1 MSERSI
7 KYTIKSVTMTLI
19 MNECVRLMDEL
30 PIGIKNVFILTDT
43 ETDMKNKFLSPNF
56 YRKILIDRNVQK
68 INNQIL
74 QSVSNRKNIGKI

>member
-1 MSERSI
+1 
-7 KYTIKSVTMTLI
+7 

-74 QSVSNRKNIGKI
+74 QSVSNRKNIGKIWSKMTDFSCPQKK